1 MKALRTHGHTFRACH
16 GARCLGTAGGDNR
29 RGCGSLGQVFL
40 AAGWADGPVE
50 SPMGLQVLRANPITS
65 DGCDQ
70 SEPWGGSAAAQVG
83 GMRLHC
89 EPLSLDAQGGADTEQ
104 VALLP
109 HGHARKLLHSQ
120 ATEALCARPPPSPG
134 PHPPKKQTEQLWCKI
149 SHTAHHARQTCCTK
163 GSWCRN
169 LECRVQRGGL

>member
-1 MKALRTHGHTFRACH
+1 MKALRTHGHTVRVCH

-29 RGCGSLGQVFL
+29 RGWGLLGQVFL
-40 AAGWADGPVE
+40 TAGWADGPVE
-50 SPMGLQVLRANPITS
+50 SSMGLQVLWANPIKS

-70 SEPWGGSAAAQVG
+70 SEPWGESAAAQVG
-83 GMRLHC
+83 GLRLDC
-89 EPLSLDAQGGADTEQ
+89 EPLSLDAHGGADTEQ

-120 ATEALCARPPPSPG
+120 ATEALCARPPPIPG
-134 PHPPKKQTEQLWCKI
+134 PHPPKKQTEQLWCRI
-149 SHTAHHARQTCCTK
+149 SHTAHNARQTCCTK

-169 LECRVQRGGL
+169 LERRVERGEL